1 LSHLSDT
8 YVRSKKML
16 KLLEKI
22 KNLFNPTEKILGDE
36 IRVAEIRLA
45 SKIAPGILKPSITI
59 C

>member
-1 LSHLSDT
+1 MSHLSDT

-45 SKIAPGILKPSITI
+45 SKLHLAF
-59 C
+59 